1 MRGGGT
7 VRGGGAVRGVGA
19 VTGVG
24 GGTVRL
30 YALESS
36 IFEQVSCINYEITK
50 FSVTLLYSRNC
61 Q

>member
-1 MRGGGT
+1 M
-7 VRGGGAVRGVGA
+7 RGVGA

-30 YALESS
+30 YELESS